1 MYQVSIKSTNLFFR
15 QARQDRLLAQREGQ
29 AGSRQQEK
37 KKDPANV
44 SSY

>member
-15 QARQDRLLAQREGQ
+15 QARQDRLFAQGEGQ
-29 AGSRQQEK
+29 ACSRQQEK